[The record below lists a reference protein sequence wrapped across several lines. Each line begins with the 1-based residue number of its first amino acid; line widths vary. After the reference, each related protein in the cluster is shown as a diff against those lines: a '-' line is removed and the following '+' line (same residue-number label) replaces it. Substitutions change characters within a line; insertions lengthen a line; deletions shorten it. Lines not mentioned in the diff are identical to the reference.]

1 MKELKNAIYLGI
13 LGNQANRGGM
23 TIGEPSGLVPIYSPI
38 ENKIGRAFELFPF
51 SYSKITI
58 PVGYDSISVE
68 PEILLDCD
76 VKYYNGKISYV
87 IPKRFTASNNPTIPK
102 FSISKISQKKNWGQ
116 NSKGIAK
123 RWIDIDIFESGGIL
137 SQYQIVSFV
146 KKKDEFLQQYS
157 IDISGEDYP
166 YMYQKLIDWLIV
178 KIKEQE
184 EILNMENIF
193 DIMKE
198 SQYPNR
204 MLLSLGSVPVLQE
217 VEHISLE
224 EDDEV
229 FIVLYDKRFYR
240 PNSIKAYVLAYKTRN
255 ANYDNMIILH
265 QRVYKKEL
273 IL

>member
-1 MKELKNAIYLGI
+1 M
-13 LGNQANRGGM
+13 
-23 TIGEPSGLVPIYSPI
+23 V
-38 ENKIGRAFELFPF
+38 
-51 SYSKITI
+51 
-58 PVGYDSISVE
+58 
-68 PEILLDCD
+68 
-76 VKYYNGKISYV
+76 
-87 IPKRFTASNNPTIPK
+87 
-102 FSISKISQKKNWGQ
+102 ISQKY
-116 NSKGIAK
+116 
-123 RWIDIDIFESGGIL
+123 IFTPSSAAVFISSL
-137 SQYQIVSFV
+137 YVSFV

-157 IDISGEDYP
+157 IDISCEDYP
-166 YMYQKLIDWLIV
+166 YMYQELIDWLIV

-193 DIMKE
+193 EIMKE

-217 VEHISLE
+217 AEHISLE

-265 QRVYKKEL
+265 QRVHKKEL